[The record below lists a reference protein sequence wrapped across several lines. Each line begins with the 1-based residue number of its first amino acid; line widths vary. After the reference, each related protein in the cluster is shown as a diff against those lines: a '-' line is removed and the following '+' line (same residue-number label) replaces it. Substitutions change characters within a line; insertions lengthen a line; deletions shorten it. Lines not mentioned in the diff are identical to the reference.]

1 MAVQSAH
8 NLRKPQ
14 TQEPR
19 PYGLRVSL
27 KPNDPFRR
35 ILGPDWQ
42 RLHWFASPQERE
54 AALKE
59 MGRKHEYSRAQDKP
73 ALVFTKVE
81 KLAESRGL

>member
-8 NLRKPQ
+8 NLRQPQ

-19 PYGLRVSL
+19 PYGVRISL
-27 KPNDPFRR
+27 NTNDPFRK

-42 RLHWFASPQERE
+42 RVHWYTSAEKRD
-54 AALKE
+54 AALVE
-59 MGRKHEYSRAQDKP
+59 MSRRHDYSRPKDAP

-81 KLAESRGL
+81 NLAESRGL

>member
-8 NLRKPQ
+8 NLRQPQ

-19 PYGLRVSL
+19 PYGVRISL
-27 KPNDPFRR
+27 NTNDPFRK

-42 RLHWFASPQERE
+42 RVHWYTSSEGRD
-54 AALKE
+54 AALTE
-59 MGRKHEYSRAQDKP
+59 MSRRHDYSRPKDAP

-81 KLAESRGL
+81 NLAESRGL

>member
-8 NLRKPQ
+8 NLRRPQ

-54 AALKE
+54 AALLE
-59 MGRKHEYSRAQDKP
+59 MGRKHEYSRGQDKP

-81 KLAESRGL
+81 KLSESRGL

>member
-8 NLRKPQ
+8 NLRQPQ

-19 PYGLRVSL
+19 PYGVRVSL
-27 KPNDPFRR
+27 NTNDPFRK

-42 RLHWFASPQERE
+42 RVHWYTSSEKRD
-54 AALKE
+54 AALAE
-59 MGRKHEYSRAQDKP
+59 MSRRHDYSRPKVAP

-81 KLAESRGL
+81 NLAESRGL